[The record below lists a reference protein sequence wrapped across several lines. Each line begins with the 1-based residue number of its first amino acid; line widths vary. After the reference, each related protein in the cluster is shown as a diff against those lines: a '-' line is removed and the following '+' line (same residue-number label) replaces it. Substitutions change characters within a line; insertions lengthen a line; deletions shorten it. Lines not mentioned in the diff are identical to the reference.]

1 MGRDRILRVER
12 QDPRL
17 SRFKTLSEQGMWV
30 STGKLVWFRNRD
42 QLEQATKQTA
52 AEIEEMRLQ
61 EPSMGSSDGNDD
73 SMSFFRDFFEGK
85 GHGSA
90 RGRGE

>member
-73 SMSFFRDFFEGK
+73 SMSFF
-85 GHGSA
+85 SV
-90 RGRGE
+90 